1 MIWVFICA
9 HLVAQGL
16 KDVLGADQA
25 NETTKSPQLCIAMD
39 IEHRWIGAIML
50 DLLDHASKV
59 TMLIDNENAPIH
71 CRYCLSTH
79 HCVKDYPELSKKRM
93 PCPFISNVD
102 MAYIWR
108 NNIITCSII
117 IGNQGPNLVCR
128 YLINIPI
135 HGLLLCWLRWL
146 FIAYYVN
153 ALSMLPYFSHEGGNC
168 QPLVF
173 VIYLLGCLCD
183 WIKHPQKKH
192 TYTHTHV
199 HTFSFL
205 QKSLTKYEISKAL
218 WLSLAS
224 NPTLF
229 IITKL
234 KTKIVS
240 FS

>member
-117 IGNQGPNLVCR
+117 IGNQGPD
-128 YLINIPI
+128 
-135 HGLLLCWLRWL
+135 LCMS
-146 FIAYYVN
+146 I
-153 ALSMLPYFSHEGGNC
+153 SH
-168 QPLVF
+168 
-173 VIYLLGCLCD
+173 
-183 WIKHPQKKH
+183 KH
-192 TYTHTHV
+192 THSWLVIMLAKVIVYCILCEWSISVTIFQPWRWKLPALGVCYLSTWVPLRLNKAPPKKTHIYTHTCAH
-199 HTFSFL
+199 
-205 QKSLTKYEISKAL
+205 I
-218 WLSLAS
+218 
-224 NPTLF
+224 F
-229 IITKL
+229 IPPKVSY
-234 KTKIVS
+234 KIWDI
-240 FS
+240 